1 MRMDP
6 DGTLHITNPDG
17 RQFTT
22 YPPDPKAILA
32 V

>member
-22 YPPDPKAILA
+22 YPPDAKPILP